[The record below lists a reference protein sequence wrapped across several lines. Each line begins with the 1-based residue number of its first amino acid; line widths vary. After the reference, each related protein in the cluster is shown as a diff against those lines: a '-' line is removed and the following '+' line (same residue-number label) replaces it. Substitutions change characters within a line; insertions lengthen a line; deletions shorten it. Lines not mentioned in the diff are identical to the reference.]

1 MIRSM
6 LYATDLG
13 LYAPYVMQHALALAR
28 TFKADLDVIHVVE
41 PIGLFA
47 ESVLQSYLD
56 ETALSEWQSKGLST
70 VMATIEQRVLDSFRE
85 VEDYLVQ
92 LRVLEQEAVLQQQAL
107 DAARE
112 SLRLIEN
119 QYKAG
124 TVDFNSVVNVQATAL
139 NNERSTLSLLGSR
152 LTASVQL
159 IAALGGGWQQE
170 E

>member
-6 LYATDLG
+6 LFATDLG

-28 TFKADLDVIHVVE
+28 TFKADLYVIHVVE

-85 VEDYLVQ
+85 EWGEGEQDLQWIRSVKVIQGDPCEVILDQLRKLSVDLLVVGSHSQATGVAVPLGRTAARVLQLSPVPVYLVPS
-92 LRVLEQEAVLQQQAL
+92 LQRRRG
-107 DAARE
+107 DD
-112 SLRLIEN
+112 S
-119 QYKAG
+119 
-124 TVDFNSVVNVQATAL
+124 
-139 NNERSTLSLLGSR
+139 
-152 LTASVQL
+152 
-159 IAALGGGWQQE
+159 
-170 E
+170 